1 MRDINRILVVSK
13 STKNCQKAVH
23 YGVSLAKN
31 YGAKLYIIHII
42 HNPFGLR
49 GWNLPLAFLPS
60 LEEEYRKMIQ
70 DAKQDLDEII
80 NSEKAKGMSIE
91 DTVIEGEPR
100 KEIFKFIEEKDIDLL
115 VMSSYEQ
122 WHLEH
127 LLFGREIHEI
137 VRRMPCSVLLVQ
149 QKLHPAP
156 EYEHT
161 DV

>member
-1 MRDINRILVVSK
+1 
-13 STKNCQKAVH
+13 
-23 YGVSLAKN
+23 
-31 YGAKLYIIHII
+31 
-42 HNPFGLR
+42 
-49 GWNLPLAFLPS
+49 

-70 DAKQDLDEII
+70 HAKQDLDEII

-100 KEIFKFIEEKDIDLL
+100 KEIFKFVEEKDIDLL

-127 LLFGREIHEI
+127 LLFGREIDEI

>member
-1 MRDINRILVVSK
+1 MHDINRILVVSK

-60 LEEEYRKMIQ
+60 LEEEYKKMIQ
-70 DAKQDLDEII
+70 HAKQDLDEII

-100 KEIFKFIEEKDIDLL
+100 KEIFKFVEEKDIDLL

-127 LLFGREIHEI
+127 LLFGREIDEI

>member
-23 YGVSLAKN
+23 YGVSLAKSYN
-31 YGAKLYIIHII
+31 AKLYVIHLI

-60 LEEEYRKMIQ
+60 LEDEYRKMIQ
-70 DAKQDLDEII
+70 DAKKDLDRIV
-80 NSEKAKGMSIE
+80 NSERAKGMSIE

-100 KEIFKFIEEKDIDLL
+100 KKIFKFIEEKNIDLL
-115 VMSSYEQ
+115 VMSAYEQ

-127 LLFGREIHEI
+127 LLFGREIDEI

-149 QKLHPAP
+149 QKLHPASD
-156 EYEHT
+156 YELT
-161 DV
+161 DR